1 MLLQSKQTQQGEME
15 QYFKICIRIA
25 VAPFCDTDCSDRG
38 KKNKPQTF
46 PKMNTFF
53 KGLSRKMMLELLL

>member
-1 MLLQSKQTQQGEME
+1 ME